1 MYFVFS
7 EFNIKEE
14 HMLKKSVS
22 FLGSIF
28 FILFLT
34 ACNEEASPVSE
45 NGNEVAKAEETKNGE
60 SELTAKEVYK
70 KMVEASSEVKSLG
83 LKLDI
88 EQEISTEADGIILTT
103 ETRTDSKMI
112 QEPLSL
118 YQQIEIYYKNPA
130 TGEQEGKIDQYLTD
144 EGFFMH
150 DIEGDQ
156 WGRYN
161 ADYTEVAKG
170 LNLQPETNQLDS
182 LKDLESF
189 ADDFT
194 FQQDADQYVLTLA
207 GNDEKLNEYVKGS
220 LPANIPELETALKS
234 MTLQEVEYE
243 IFIDKNTFLPSVM
256 NVDMNIG
263 ISENGNSLVLEQSIE
278 SSYYDYNK
286 IDKIVLP
293 KEALDNPNEI
303 NLNDTTSM

>member
-1 MYFVFS
+1 
-7 EFNIKEE
+7 
-14 HMLKKSVS
+14 MLKKSVS
-22 FLGSIF
+22 FWGSIF
-28 FILFLT
+28 LILFLT
-34 ACNEEASPVSE
+34 ACNEEAAPVSE
-45 NGNEVAKAEETKNGE
+45 NGNDAAKAEEAKNGE
-60 SELTAKEVYK
+60 AELTAKEVYK

-118 YQQIEIYYKNPA
+118 YQQIEVYYKNPA

-161 ADYTEVAKG
+161 ADYAEVAKG
-170 LNLQPETNQLDS
+170 LNLQPGTNQLDS

-194 FQQDADQYVLTLA
+194 FEQEADQYVLTLA
-207 GNDEKLNEYVKGS
+207 GNDEKLNEFVKGT
-220 LPANIPELETALKS
+220 LPANIPELETALES